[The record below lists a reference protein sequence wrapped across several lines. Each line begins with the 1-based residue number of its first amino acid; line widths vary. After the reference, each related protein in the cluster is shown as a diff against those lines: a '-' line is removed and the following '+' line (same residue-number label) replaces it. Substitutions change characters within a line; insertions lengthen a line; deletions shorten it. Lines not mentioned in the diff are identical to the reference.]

1 MIKNKESIKEEMSK
15 LNHYLNEIKQSAQ
28 NQSKEHINANQYR
41 EDYAHLRDEIYLK
54 INELKQDIVAKVS
67 IRDLCRMVDY
77 KANIKYVDSEINQL
91 KQSISSDDLLK
102 ISVQNE
108 DKEKQGYILDVLL
121 SENCVGKWVWKSGD
135 LKSNKV
141 IPWELQI
148 SNTNTQNQTWQ
159 KDASCV
165 MVHEDGLYE
174 LTFGFWSKKKMLF
187 NYQHSKKPAVQ
198 IYVNGEIAITATQ
211 QNPPGTPN
219 KNPVHKHN
227 QNITGLTHIE

>member
-1 MIKNKESIKEEMSK
+1 M
-15 LNHYLNEIKQSAQ
+15 
-28 NQSKEHINANQYR
+28 NATQYR
-41 EDYAHLRDEIYLK
+41 EDMAFLRDEIFLK
-54 INELKQDIVAKVS
+54 INELKQDIVAKVN

-77 KANIKYVDSEINQL
+77 KANIKQVDSAIDSI

-108 DKEKQGYILDVLL
+108 DKEKQGQIMDVLL

-165 MVHEDGLYE
+165 MVQEDGL
-174 LTFGFWSKKKMLF
+174 
-187 NYQHSKKPAVQ
+187 
-198 IYVNGEIAITATQ
+198 
-211 QNPPGTPN
+211 
-219 KNPVHKHN
+219 
-227 QNITGLTHIE
+227 

>member
-1 MIKNKESIKEEMSK
+1 
-15 LNHYLNEIKQSAQ
+15 
-28 NQSKEHINANQYR
+28 
-41 EDYAHLRDEIYLK
+41 
-54 INELKQDIVAKVS
+54 
-67 IRDLCRMVDY
+67 MVDY
-77 KANIKYVDSEINQL
+77 KANIKYVDSAIDSI

-108 DKEKQGYILDVLL
+108 DKEKQGQIMDVLL

-165 MVHEDGLYE
+165 MVQEDGL
-174 LTFGFWSKKKMLF
+174 
-187 NYQHSKKPAVQ
+187 
-198 IYVNGEIAITATQ
+198 
-211 QNPPGTPN
+211 
-219 KNPVHKHN
+219 
-227 QNITGLTHIE
+227 